1 MAALIRLTE
10 AAEMPASL
18 AASLT
23 RRPAAISRRALST
36 FAFAIGG
43 RPNLM
48 LASRAAA
55 CPRRIRSRQFWRRWA
70 ASMALIA
77 DSGHRDQPI
86 RPIVITQTG
95 DRDHAAHLGRGGAW
109 RAAWGGI
116 GRHH

>member
-1 MAALIRLTE
+1 
-10 AAEMPASL
+10 L

-86 RPIVITQTG
+86 RLIVITQTG
-95 DRDHAAHLGRGGAW
+95 DRDHAAHLGRGVPGVQHGVALVVTTDGCSVSLLAGV
-109 RAAWGGI
+109 RQ
-116 GRHH
+116 

>member
-55 CPRRIRSRQFWRRWA
+55 CPRRIRSRQFWRRWS
-70 ASMALIA
+70 ASMAASRLRRSLAAAVKALRIKA
-77 DSGHRDQPI
+77 AVPI
-86 RPIVITQTG
+86 RV
-95 DRDHAAHLGRGGAW
+95 DGALP
-109 RAAWGGI
+109 A
-116 GRHH
+116 